1 MDYNDVDSRIKR
13 LYLSIDQ
20 QYENDVFQHTKT
32 QTEENGDGKFILT
45 IDFTAKHDQN
55 ETINRINNMISS
67 LANLKDHLVTKLK
80 IQGGNG
86 QDIENE
92 INKDLAL
99 QIILD
104 LNNQEKHGY
113 PLKKTRRSGKDPRI
127 INISKALSPRPGV
140 KATAF
145 IRDPITGAGATNNM
159 AIVIIAEIVDNQG
172 NLIYHLSDLINKSL
186 KAWEEIITKYKLN

>member
-1 MDYNDVDSRIKR
+1 MAIR
-13 LYLSIDQ
+13 
-20 QYENDVFQHTKT
+20 
-32 QTEENGDGKFILT
+32 
-45 IDFTAKHDQN
+45 
-55 ETINRINNMISS
+55 
-67 LANLKDHLVTKLK
+67 
-80 IQGGNG
+80 
-86 QDIENE
+86 
-92 INKDLAL
+92 
-99 QIILD
+99 
-104 LNNQEKHGY
+104 
-113 PLKKTRRSGKDPRI
+113 LKKTRRSGKDPRI